1 MPYYFNLPVITDLTP
16 DQQRAVDETRPLA
29 LTGGPGTGKSVVSLW
44 RHIRNHATGVRN
56 SLLLTYTKTLEH
68 YLKASASTQSEN
80 AGESISRF
88 DKNSGQIVGYE
99 EIIIDEGQDINKSK
113 FEGYFNY
120 ANLISYGAD
129 ERQSVYINQ
138 EELNE
143 LFIWFNTDLR
153 FQTNIPIT
161 LNRNFRNS
169 KEILLFTRSVFPNYM
184 IPQNTINGATSTNL
198 KPILKLNVGWGLGD
212 QVNAIVDIIND
223 FQSDTHNIA
232 ILVPTVAM
240 VKNYFQQIRNSLDNS
255 IAVSKYQNELDNF
268 EGLSGVHVTTF
279 KSSKGTEFD
288 TVIIPE
294 FDKFSWFLQ
303 NGHTVK
309 ENDYYVAFTRT
320 KTNLFLL
327 CRNGFPNIGDRNTVT
342 IE

>member
-1 MPYYFNLPVITDLTP
+1 MPYYFNLPLITDLTP
-16 DQQRAVDETRPLA
+16 DQQRAVDETSPLA
-29 LTGGPGTGKSVVSLW
+29 LSGGPGTGKSVVSLW
-44 RHIRNHATGVRN
+44 RHIRNHSTGLRK

-68 YLKASASTQSEN
+68 YLKASASSQSVN

-88 DKNSGQIVGYE
+88 DKNSRDFVGYQ

-113 FEGYFNY
+113 FELFFNY
-120 ANLISYGAD
+120 CNNISYGAD
-129 ERQSVYINQ
+129 ERQSVYITQ
-138 EELNE
+138 DELIE
-143 LFIWFNTDLR
+143 LQNWFISDQR
-153 FQTNIPIT
+153 FQSNVPIT
-161 LNRNFRNS
+161 LSRNFRNS
-169 KEILLFTRSVFPNYM
+169 KEILLFTRSVFTNYM
-184 IPQNTINGATSTNL
+184 ISQNTINIATITNL
-198 KPILKLNVGWGLGD
+198 KPILKLNIGWNIES
-212 QVNAIVDIIND
+212 QVDAIIDIIND

-232 ILVPTVAM
+232 VLVPTAAM
-240 VKNYFQQIRNSLDNS
+240 VNNYYQQISEKLNN
-255 IAVSKYQNELDNF
+255 IAVTRHQNELANF
-268 EGLSGVHVTTF
+268 QGLSGIHITTF

-294 FDKFSWFLQ
+294 FDRYTWFMQ

-327 CRNGFPNIGDRNTVT
+327 CRSNYPNIGDVNTVT